1 MGHAKKD
8 AQFQP
13 LNIALLTVSDTRTL
27 ETDGSG
33 DTLQT
38 CLQGS
43 GHLLA
48 DRQIR
53 PDDIYQLR
61 AVVSDW
67 IARDNVQ
74 VVLVTGGTGFTVRDN
89 TPEALLPLFDKTIEG
104 YGELFRQLSH
114 AEIGTSTI
122 QSRAIAGVAN
132 RTVIFAMPGSPGAC
146 RTAWEKVICEQLD
159 ARHRPCNFVEMV
171 LPDVSSAC
179 GPRS

>member
-8 AQFQP
+8 VRFQP
-13 LNIALLTVSDTRTL
+13 LNIALLTVSDTRTF
-27 ETDGSG
+27 ETDSSG
-33 DTLQT
+33 DTLQQ
-38 CLQGS
+38 CLQDS
-43 GHLLA
+43 GHRLA

-53 PDDIYQLR
+53 PDDIYELR

-67 IARDNVQ
+67 ITRENVQ
-74 VVLVTGGTGFTVRDN
+74 VVLVTGGTGFTARDT
-89 TPEALLPLFDKTIEG
+89 TPEALRPLFDKVIEG
-104 YGELFRQLSH
+104 YGELFRQLSF

-122 QSRAIAGVAN
+122 QSRTVAGIAN
-132 RTVIFAMPGSPGAC
+132 RTLIFTMPGSPGAC

-171 LPDVSSAC
+171 LPDVSSSC

>member
-33 DTLQT
+33 DTLQA

-74 VVLVTGGTGFTVRDN
+74 VVLVTGGTGFTV
-89 TPEALLPLFDKTIEG
+89 
-104 YGELFRQLSH
+104 Q
-114 AEIGTSTI
+114 IG
-122 QSRAIAGVAN
+122 RAHV
-132 RTVIFAMPGSPGAC
+132 
-146 RTAWEKVICEQLD
+146 
-159 ARHRPCNFVEMV
+159 
-171 LPDVSSAC
+171 
-179 GPRS
+179 